1 MPYIFLDT
9 IVVTISEIMLRPK
22 YLRLLLAFLPFAG
35 VAEAVED
42 EDDNT
47 DFLLNVFSD
56 VGP

>member
-1 MPYIFLDT
+1 
-9 IVVTISEIMLRPK
+9 MLPEHPC
-22 YLRLLLAFLPFAG
+22 LLLVFLLFAG
-35 VAEAVED
+35 RAVAAED